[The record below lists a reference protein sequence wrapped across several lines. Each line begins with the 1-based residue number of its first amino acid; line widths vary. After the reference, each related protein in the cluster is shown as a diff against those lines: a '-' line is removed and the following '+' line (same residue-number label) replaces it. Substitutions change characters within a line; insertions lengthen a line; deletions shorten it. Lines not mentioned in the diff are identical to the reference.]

1 MTTEIVSQSLD
12 YSSKTFN
19 HPIPLY
25 VKVTPQS
32 GTTAPTLSLTSVGSL
47 SEFQVPSKVVNLSKS
62 YLSFD
67 ISFAGGGA
75 NLFTM
80 LQGNL
85 ATVIN
90 RIVLSTVGSNVILA
104 DISNVGNYVEAVG
117 AHSTKL
123 EDILNK
129 SNGVGVLN
137 ETSLANAQLN
147 PVEDISRQNASSNPI
162 GQVYTGTG
170 GGNDGGAIYTSVKHL
185 YQQATANTAAFISVR
200 IPLSAFRMSI
210 MAIDKD
216 LYFAGEN
223 LNLAIYWEACQKW
236 AFLGTDNT
244 SPSTGQAVLASA
256 PTMSNLALYTYC
268 EQNLS
273 ITASIVERVMK
284 QGMTLPIPVVWSS
297 KQSISNSTSH
307 SITLNISRSHGNK
320 LLLVAWS
327 PFHTTETSNTCKSHT
342 TYLHSSY
349 QTLLNQT
356 PIITNAGIDITK
368 GEQWIYNKD
377 SLSDSGIQNS
387 VSFNNSFT
395 HFDNF
400 TGMSLPDLGD
410 NLTVYNGV
418 DLTSEQ
424 QQYQLNATTSAV
436 SLNHYIFWVC
446 QKQLVIAPNA
456 IMLG

>member
-19 HPIPLY
+19 HPSPLY

-47 SEFQVPSKVVNLSKS
+47 SEFQIPAKVVNLSKS

-67 ISFAGGGA
+67 LSFSAAAG
-75 NLFTM
+75 LFTM
-80 LQGNL
+80 IQGNL

-117 AHSTKL
+117 AHTTKL

-129 SNGVGVLN
+129 SNGTGKLN
-137 ETSLANAQLN
+137 ETSLASAQLN
-147 PVEDISRQNASSNPI
+147 PVEEISRQNANTNPI
-162 GQVYTGTG
+162 GQIYTATSG
-170 GGNDGGAIYTSVKHL
+170 GDDPGAIYTGVKHL
-185 YQQATANTAAFISVR
+185 YQNATANTACYISVR
-200 IPLSAFRMSI
+200 IPLNAFRMSA

-216 LYFAGEN
+216 LYFAGES
-223 LNLAIYWEACQKW
+223 LNLAIYWEACNKW
-236 AFLGTDNT
+236 GFLGDTLAT
-244 SPSTGQAVLASA
+244 PSSAGVVLATV

-273 ITASIVERVMK
+273 ITSSIVERVMK

-307 SITLNISRSHGNK
+307 SITLNITRSHGNK

-327 PFHTTETSNTCKSHT
+327 PYHTTESASTCKSHT

-349 QTLLNQT
+349 QTLLNQV
-356 PIITNAGIDITK
+356 PIINNAGVDVSK

-418 DLTSEQ
+418 DLTNEQ
-424 QQYQLNATTSAV
+424 QQYQLNAITSAV